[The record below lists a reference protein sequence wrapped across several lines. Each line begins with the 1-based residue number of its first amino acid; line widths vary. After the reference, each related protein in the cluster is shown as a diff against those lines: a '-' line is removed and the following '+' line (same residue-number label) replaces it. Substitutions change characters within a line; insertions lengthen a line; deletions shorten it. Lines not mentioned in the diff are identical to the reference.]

1 MVEPAARLHSL
12 RPADEQVGT
21 RARRPLGAILLRDGL
36 IRTEQLEE
44 ALVEKDR
51 TGSRLGEILVSRG
64 WIDPTALAR
73 ALAEQHGLEFVD
85 LDEEEIDRDV
95 AALLPEQYARRY
107 EALPVH
113 LVSEGLVLVAVADP
127 TNVLASDD
135 LRLALGL
142 NVRLAV
148 AAGPAVARA
157 IGSCY
162 RSEIDIDLYVGEAD
176 ADPALAHADD
186 ISDAGTNAPA
196 IELVNRLVSR
206 AIDDGASDL
215 HVEPQAHEVV
225 VRARIDGVM
234 RLVTTFPR
242 NLQHAVTSRLKI
254 MGNLDIAER
263 RAPQD
268 GRVSIRH
275 RGRPADIRMAV
286 LPTTHGEQVVLRIMS
301 RPDGQL
307 EVDDLGMMPAAQEAF
322 IRAIRQPYGAVLTVG
337 PSGAGKTTTLY
348 AALAMLNEDERVLM
362 TIEDPVEYQMPG
374 VGQIEVHARSGLT
387 FAAGLRTI
395 LRSDPDVLL
404 VGEIRD
410 EETAQIAIQA
420 AMTGH
425 LVLSTL
431 HAQTAASSI
440 ARLQDMGVEP
450 SLLATSVNCI
460 VAQRLARRLCLHCR
474 EPYQPTDADL
484 AELAPAG
491 ATSDLEIYRAR
502 GCAQCSETGYAGRVA
517 LYEVLPVTARLRRLV
532 RTASADEIHAAAVE
546 DGMETLRRDG
556 MRLVLAGV
564 TSLEEVRRVSGDWL
578 D

>member
-1 MVEPAARLHSL
+1 MVEAAAHLNSL
-12 RPADEQVGT
+12 RPADGDA
-21 RARRPLGAILLRDGL
+21 RAALRRPLRAILLRDGL

-51 TGSRLGEILVSRG
+51 TGARLGAILVSRG
-64 WIDPTALAR
+64 WIDPTRLGR

-85 LDEEEIDRDV
+85 LNEVEVDRSV

-107 EALPVH
+107 QALPVRF
-113 LVSEGLVLVAVADP
+113 VSDGSMLVAVADP
-127 TNVLASDD
+127 MNVLAADD

-148 AAGPAVARA
+148 ASEPAIASA
-157 IGSCY
+157 IGTCY
-162 RSEIDIDLYVGEAD
+162 RSEIDIESYVREETVDTTLLQAE
-176 ADPALAHADD
+176 D
-186 ISDAGTNAPA
+186 ISDAGTSAPA
-196 IELVNRLVSR
+196 IELVNRLVSQ

-215 HVEPQAHEVV
+215 HVEPQAREVI
-225 VRARIDGVM
+225 VRARVDGVM
-234 RLVTTFPR
+234 RLVTTIPR
-242 NLQHAVTSRLKI
+242 NLQHAVTARLKI
-254 MGNLDIAER
+254 MGELDIAER

-275 RGRPADIRMAV
+275 RGRPVDIRIAV
-286 LPTTHGEQVVLRIMS
+286 LPTTHGEQIVLRMT
-301 RPDGQL
+301 RPEGQL
-307 EVDDLGMMPAAQEAF
+307 ELGDLGMTPAAQEAF
-322 IRAIRQPYGAVLTVG
+322 ARAIRQPYGAVLAVG

-348 AALAMLNEDERVLM
+348 AALSVLNEDERVLM
-362 TIEDPVEYQMPG
+362 TIEDPVEYQMLG
-374 VGQIEVHARSGLT
+374 INQIEVNVRSGLT

-410 EETAQIAIQA
+410 EETAQVAIQA

-440 ARLQDMGVEP
+440 ARLQDIGVES
-450 SLLATSVNCI
+450 SLLATSLNCI
-460 VAQRLARRLCLHCR
+460 VAQRLARCLCRHCR
-474 EPYQPTDADL
+474 EPYEPTEADIADL
-484 AELAPAG
+484 APDG

-502 GCAQCSETGYAGRVA
+502 GCTHCSDTGYAGRVA
-517 LYEVLPVTARLRRLV
+517 LYEVLPVTGPLRRLI
-532 RTASADEIHAAAVE
+532 RSASAEEIQAAAVE
-546 DGMETLRRDG
+546 GGMETLRRDG
-556 MRLVLAGV
+556 IRLVRAGIS
-564 TSLEEVRRVSGDWL
+564 SLEEVRRVTGDWL

>member
-1 MVEPAARLHSL
+1 VETARRHPLIPAAGEAGA
-12 RPADEQVGT
+12 P
-21 RARRPLGAILLRDGL
+21 ARRPLGMILLRQGL
-36 IRTEQLEE
+36 IGTEQLEE
-44 ALVEKDR
+44 ALVEKDT
-51 TGSRLGEILVSRG
+51 TGARLGEILVSRG
-64 WIDPTALAR
+64 WIDPTTLAR

-85 LDEEEIDRDV
+85 LNEEKVDRDV

-107 EALPVH
+107 EALPVRF
-113 LVSEGLVLVAVADP
+113 VSDGLVLVAVADP
-127 TNVLASDD
+127 TNVVASDD

-148 AAGPAVARA
+148 ASAPAIASA

-162 RSEIDIDLYVGEAD
+162 RNEFDIDLYVGEETAD
-176 ADPALAHADD
+176 IPIDADD
-186 ISDAGTNAPA
+186 ISDAGTSAPA
-196 IELVNRLVSR
+196 IELVNGLVSR

-234 RLVTTFPR
+234 RPITTIPR

-254 MGNLDIAER
+254 MGGLDIAER

-275 RGRPADIRMAV
+275 RGRPVDIRMAV

-307 EVDDLGMMPAAQEAF
+307 ELGDLGMTPAAQESF
-322 IRAIRQPYGAVLTVG
+322 VRAIRQPYGAVLAVG

-348 AALAMLNEDERVLM
+348 AALSVLNEDERVLM

-374 VGQIEVHARSGLT
+374 VGQIEVNSRSGLT

-440 ARLQDMGVEP
+440 ARLADMGVEP

-474 EPYQPTDADL
+474 EPYRPTDADI
-484 AELAPAG
+484 AELAPDG

-517 LYEVLPVTARLRRLV
+517 LYEVLSVTGRLRRLM
-532 RTASADEIHAAAVE
+532 RSASADEIHAAAVE
-546 DGMETLRRDG
+546 EGMTTLRRDG
-556 MRLVLAGV
+556 MRLVVAGIS
-564 TSLEEVRRVSGDWL
+564 SLEEVRRVSGDWL

>member
-1 MVEPAARLHSL
+1 VEPAPRLHSL
-12 RPADEQVGT
+12 RIADSDAGT
-21 RARRPLGAILLRDGL
+21 PARRPLGALLLRDGL
-36 IRTEQLEE
+36 IDAQQLEE
-44 ALVEKDR
+44 ALVEKDG
-51 TGSRLGEILVSRG
+51 TGSRLGEILVARG
-64 WIDPTALAR
+64 VIDPTTLAR
-73 ALAEQHGLEFVD
+73 LLAEQHGLEFVD
-85 LDEEEIDRDV
+85 LHEEEVDRDV

-113 LVSEGLVLVAVADP
+113 FVSEGLVLVAVADP

-148 AAGPAVARA
+148 ASAPAIASA

-162 RSEIDIDLYVGEAD
+162 RSEIDIESYTGEDSDDTAIVED
-176 ADPALAHADD
+176 DD
-186 ISDAGTNAPA
+186 ISDAGTSAPA
-196 IELVNRLVSR
+196 IELVNKLVSR
-206 AIDDGASDL
+206 AIEDGASDL

-234 RLVTTFPR
+234 RRVTTIPR
-242 NLQHAVTSRLKI
+242 NLQHAVTTRLKI
-254 MGNLDIAER
+254 MGGLDIAER

-275 RGRPADIRMAV
+275 RGRPVDIRIAV

-301 RPDGQL
+301 RPEGRL
-307 EVDDLGMMPAAQEAF
+307 ELEDLGMTPAAQEAF
-322 IRAIRQPYGAVLTVG
+322 DRAIRQPYGAVLTVG

-348 AALAMLNEDERVLM
+348 AALSVLNEDERVLM
-362 TIEDPVEYQMPG
+362 TIEDPVEYQMAG
-374 VGQIEVHARSGLT
+374 INQIEVTARSGLT

-420 AMTGH
+420 ALTGH

-440 ARLQDMGVEP
+440 ARLEDMGVEP

-460 VAQRLARRLCLHCR
+460 VAQRLARRLCRHCR
-474 EPYQPTDADL
+474 EPYRPSASDI
-484 AELAPAG
+484 AELGVDEPAF
-491 ATSDLEIYRAR
+491 DLEIYRAR
-502 GCAQCSETGYAGRVA
+502 GCSQCSDTGYSGRVA
-517 LYEVLPVTARLRRLV
+517 LYEVLPVTGRLRQLM

-546 DGMETLRRDG
+546 EGMTTLRLDG
-556 MRLVLAGV
+556 LRLVLAGV
-564 TSLEEVRRVSGDWL
+564 SSLEEVRRVSGDWL

>member
-1 MVEPAARLHSL
+1 MESPARLRALRFGHADAGEHS
-12 RPADEQVGT
+12 
-21 RARRPLGAILLRDGL
+21 RRPLGALLLRDGL
-36 IRTEQLEE
+36 IDAEQLEQ
-44 ALVEKDR
+44 ALVEKDE
-51 TGSRLGEILVSRG
+51 TGCRLGEILVERG
-64 WIDPTALAR
+64 LIDPTTLAR
-73 ALAEQHGLEFVD
+73 LLAEQHGFDFIDLNEQKVD
-85 LDEEEIDRDV
+85 RSV

-107 EALPVH
+107 QAVPVH
-113 LVSEGLVLVAVADP
+113 LLPDGTVLVALADP
-127 TNVLASDD
+127 TNVLDSDD

-148 AAGPAVARA
+148 ASAPAIATA

-162 RSEIDIDLYVGEAD
+162 RSEIDIESYSGAQTAD
-176 ADPALAHADD
+176 TDTNDDD
-186 ISDAGTNAPA
+186 ISDAGTSAPA
-196 IELVNRLVSR
+196 IELVNMLVSR

-215 HVEPQAHEVV
+215 HIEPQAHEVV

-234 RLVTTFPR
+234 QHVTTIPR
-242 NLQHAVTSRLKI
+242 NLQRAVTTRLKI
-254 MGNLDIAER
+254 MGDLDIAER

-275 RGRPADIRMAV
+275 RGRPVDIRMAV
-286 LPTTHGEQVVLRIMS
+286 LPTTHGEQVVLRIVS
-301 RPDGQL
+301 RPEGRL
-307 EVDDLGMMPAAQEAF
+307 ELDDLGMMPAAQEAF
-322 IRAIRQPYGAVLTVG
+322 ARAIRQPYGAVLTVG

-348 AALAMLNEDERVLM
+348 AALSLLNEDERVLI

-374 VGQIEVHARSGLT
+374 VNQIEVNGRGGLT
-387 FAAGLRTI
+387 FASGLRTI

-431 HAQTAASSI
+431 HAQTAAASI
-440 ARLQDMGVEP
+440 ARLEDMGVDA
-450 SLLATSVNCI
+450 SLLATSVNCV

-474 EPYQPTDADL
+474 EAYRPTDADI
-484 AELAPAG
+484 AELAPDG

-502 GCAQCSETGYAGRVA
+502 GCAQCSGTGYSGRVA
-517 LYEVLPVTARLRRLV
+517 LYEVMPVTGPLRRLM
-532 RTASADEIHAAAVE
+532 RSGSSEEIHAAAVE
-546 DGMETLRRDG
+546 AGMTTLRRDG

-564 TSLEEVRRVSGDWL
+564 SSLEEVRRVSGDWL

>member
-1 MVEPAARLHSL
+1 
-12 RPADEQVGT
+12 
-21 RARRPLGAILLRDGL
+21 LLRDGL
-36 IRTEQLEE
+36 ISSEQLEE

-64 WIDPTALAR
+64 WIDSTSLAR
-73 ALAEQHGLEFVD
+73 LLAEQHGLEFVD
-85 LDEEEIDRDV
+85 LNEEQVDRNV
-95 AALLPEQYARRY
+95 AALLPEQYALRY
-107 EALPVH
+107 QALPVR
-113 LVSEGLVLVAVADP
+113 LVSDALVLVAVADP

-148 AAGPAVARA
+148 ASAPAIADA
-157 IGSCY
+157 IGNCY
-162 RSEIDIDLYVGEAD
+162 RSEIDIESYAGEETAD
-176 ADPALAHADD
+176 STVLEADD
-186 ISDAGTNAPA
+186 ISQAGTSAPA
-196 IELVNRLVSR
+196 IELVNKLVSQ

-234 RLVTTFPR
+234 RRVTTIPR
-242 NLQHAVTSRLKI
+242 NLQQPVTTRLKI
-254 MGNLDIAER
+254 MGELDIAER

-275 RGRPADIRMAV
+275 RGQPVDIRIAV
-286 LPTTHGEQVVLRIMS
+286 LPTTHGEQVVLRITS
-301 RPDGQL
+301 RPEGRIGL
-307 EVDDLGMMPAAQEAF
+307 DDLGMTPAAQEAF
-322 IRAIRQPYGAVLTVG
+322 ARAIRQPYGAVLTVG

-348 AALAMLNEDERVLM
+348 AALSVLNEDERVLM

-374 VGQIEVHARSGLT
+374 VSQIEVNARSGLT
-387 FAAGLRTI
+387 FAAGLRTT

-420 AMTGH
+420 ALTGH

-440 ARLQDMGVEP
+440 ARLEDMGVEP
-450 SLLATSVNCI
+450 SLLATAVNCI
-460 VAQRLARRLCLHCR
+460 VAQRLARRLCLSCR
-474 EPYQPTDADL
+474 EPYRPTAADI
-484 AELAPAG
+484 AELTPAE
-491 ATSDLEIYRAR
+491 ATYDLEIYRAR
-502 GCAQCSETGYAGRVA
+502 GCSRCSDTGYSGRVA
-517 LYEVLPVTARLRRLV
+517 LYEVLPVTGRLRQLMRSG
-532 RTASADEIHAAAVE
+532 SADEINAAAVE
-546 DGMETLRRDG
+546 DGMTTLRRDG
-556 MRLVLAGV
+556 MRLVLAGI